1 MVSRTSF
8 DWKSQK
14 QKKQKVEP
22 IQCNNSYKRQLTPKF
37 ATQMIISHFTT
48 TKKTSGKQWHK
59 TELTISDASLKS
71 EWTDKASSSVAESK
85 SPDSEVRLA

>member
-1 MVSRTSF
+1 MQNLCGRSYQEVQICTDLMVSRTSF

-48 TKKTSGKQWHK
+48 TKKTSGKQ
-59 TELTISDASLKS
+59 
-71 EWTDKASSSVAESK
+71 
-85 SPDSEVRLA
+85 

>member
-1 MVSRTSF
+1 
-8 DWKSQK
+8 
-14 QKKQKVEP
+14 
-22 IQCNNSYKRQLTPKF
+22 
-37 ATQMIISHFTT
+37 MIISHFI
-48 TKKTSGKQWHK
+48 TKKQVASKQWHK

>member
-1 MVSRTSF
+1 MQNLCGRSYQEVQICTDLMASRTSL

-48 TKKTSGKQWHK
+48 KKTSGQQAM
-59 TELTISDASLKS
+59 T
-71 EWTDKASSSVAESK
+71 
-85 SPDSEVRLA
+85 